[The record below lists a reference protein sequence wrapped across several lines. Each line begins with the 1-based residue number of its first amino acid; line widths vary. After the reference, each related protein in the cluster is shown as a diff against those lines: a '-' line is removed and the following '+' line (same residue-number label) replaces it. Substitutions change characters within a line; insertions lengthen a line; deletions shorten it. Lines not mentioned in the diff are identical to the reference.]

1 MISLLDEINKTRAEH
16 VLTIEDPVEYI
27 FQDNK
32 SIFSQ
37 REI

>member
-1 MISLLDEINKTRAEH
+1 MISILNQINKTRDEH
-16 VLTIEDPVEYI
+16 ILTIEDPVEYV
-27 FQDNK
+27 FTDDK

>member
-1 MISLLDEINKTRAEH
+1 MISVLNEINKTRREH
-16 VLTIEDPVEYI
+16 ILTIEDPVEFI
-27 FQDNK
+27 FKDEK

>member
-1 MISLLDEINKTRAEH
+1 MISILNEINKTRREH
-16 VLTIEDPVEYI
+16 ILTIEDPVEFI
-27 FQDNK
+27 FKDDK

>member
-1 MISLLDEINKTRAEH
+1 MISILDAINKTRREH
-16 VLTIEDPVEYI
+16 ILTIEDPIEFI
-27 FQDNK
+27 FKDNL

>member
-1 MISLLDEINKTRAEH
+1 MVSILDTINQERGEH
-16 VLTIEDPVEYI
+16 ILTIEDPIEFV
-27 FQDNK
+27 FTDKK

>member
-1 MISLLDEINKTRAEH
+1 MISILNEINKTRREH
-16 VLTIEDPVEYI
+16 ILTIEDPVEFI
-27 FQDNK
+27 FKDEK